1 VVEDAGRPP
10 DPDGSAGAFVE
21 SLKGLR
27 RWAGQPSLRRL
38 LQLGGTVRAV
48 SGHEV
53 PALPP
58 STVSSVLR
66 RPDLPRLDFVEA
78 FVTACLRSRDV
89 APEQIREAVDDWRG
103 AWRAATAEAER
114 PDEAGQPEKA
124 GQRPAI
130 HQIPADI
137 PEFTGRDEHVRF
149 LTGLADEDS
158 RGAPRLAVIEG
169 MAGVGKTRL
178 AVHVAHALAE
188 TGRFDAFLFLP
199 LHGYT
204 AGQAPTTPASALET
218 LLRSLGVQGREIPDD
233 AEARAAM
240 YRDRLHGTRTLLLL
254 DDAADG
260 GQVTSLLP
268 ASGTCLALVT
278 SRRSL
283 ALDGAYSVRLDP
295 FSTEESADLLAR
307 VAGAVR
313 IATDPTGTAE
323 TARRCGNLPLAV
335 ALVGR
340 RLQARPAWSIADLQ
354 HRLRDAE
361 TLDEFAAGDRS
372 VRAAFHLSYGA
383 LTGEQQRVF
392 RLLSLHPG
400 DSFTAATTAA
410 LTETR
415 TAATVLEALVDEHL
429 LLQPSPGRYSFHDLL
444 REYATERAREDD
456 TQEERSAA
464 TTRILRWYLAVAV
477 AADRVIDPHHRH
489 VTVEP
494 DLVGLAPA
502 FRNRADAIG
511 WTTAEYGGLTAAVSI
526 AADTG
531 AESIAWRLTAAL
543 WSYFYLGKHLGD
555 WIRTHQVALAASRQA
570 GNPEGQAWILNNL
583 GVAHWQR
590 RDYPAAIDCYRQA
603 RELRRA
609 MGDHAGEIVLLDNL
623 GNAFDEIGRTEEA
636 IDCYRQA
643 LALAQRSGGPADR
656 ASVLNNLGEAYR
668 RAGRYADAQR
678 CLTDALAI
686 QQNLRDAMRRYTLC
700 SLGELHDDLG
710 DPLTAE
716 TFYERSRQL
725 AEQVSDVWLTA
736 VLWEKLGHTAS
747 LRGETRAAE
756 DLWTA
761 AADTYSKVN
770 DNEAAERVRRLL
782 PPR

>member
-1 VVEDAGRPP
+1 VVEDADRAPVS
-10 DPDGSAGAFVE
+10 DGSEGAFVE

-38 LQLGGTVRAV
+38 RQLGGTVRAV

-78 FVTACLRSRDV
+78 FVTACHRSRNT
-89 APEQIREAVDDWRG
+89 APEQIRQAVDDWRE
-103 AWRAATAEAER
+103 AWRAATAQ
-114 PDEAGQPEKA
+114 AGPPGEVA

-137 PEFTGRDEHVRF
+137 PEFTGRDDHVRF
-149 LTGLADEDS
+149 LTGLAGEDGA
-158 RGAPRLAVIEG
+158 GAPTLAVIEG

-178 AVHVAHALAE
+178 AVHVAHALARE
-188 TGRFDAFLFLP
+188 RRFDAFLFLP
-199 LHGYT
+199 LHGY
-204 AGQAPTTPASALET
+204 AVDQAPTPAAAALET

-233 AEARAAM
+233 VAARAAM

-260 GQVTSLLP
+260 SQVTSLLP
-268 ASGTCLALVT
+268 GSGMCLVLVT

-283 ALDGAYSVRLDP
+283 ALDGAHSVRVDP
-295 FSTEESADLLAR
+295 FSPEESADLLAR

-313 IATDPTGTAE
+313 IAADPAGAAE

-361 TLDEFAAGDRS
+361 TLDGFAAGDRS
-372 VRAAFHLSYGA
+372 VRGAFHLSYDA
-383 LTGEQQRVF
+383 LTGEQRRVF

-400 DSFTAATTAA
+400 DTFTAATAGA
-410 LTETR
+410 LTATGK
-415 TAATVLEALVDEHL
+415 AATVLEALVDAHL
-429 LLQPSPGRYSFHDLL
+429 LQQPSPGRYAFHDLL
-444 REYATERAREDD
+444 REYATERAREDS
-456 TQEERSAA
+456 TAEQRSAA
-464 TTRILRWYLAVAV
+464 TTRILRWYLAGAV

-494 DLVGLAPA
+494 GLAGLAPA
-502 FRNRADAIG
+502 FRNRADAIA
-511 WTTAEYGGLTAAVSI
+511 WITDEYGALIAAVSI

-531 AESIAWRLTAAL
+531 AEPVAWRLAAAL
-543 WSYFYLGKHLGD
+543 WSYFYLGKHLSD
-555 WIRTHQVALAASRQA
+555 WIRTHEVALAAGRRA
-570 GNPEGQAWILNNL
+570 GNREGQAWTLNNL
-583 GVAHWQR
+583 GLAHWQR

-603 RELRRA
+603 RELRQA

-623 GNAFDEIGRTEEA
+623 GNSFDEIGRTEEA

-668 RAGRYADAQR
+668 RAGRYPDAER

-686 QQNLRDAMRRYTLC
+686 QHDLGDAMQRYTLC

-716 TFYERSRQL
+716 TFYQRSRQL
-725 AEQVSDVWLTA
+725 ADQVSDVWLTA
-736 VLWEKLGHTAS
+736 ALWEKLGNTAS
-747 LRGETRAAE
+747 LRGEARAAE
-756 DLWTA
+756 DMWTA
-761 AADTYSKVN
+761 AADTYTKVN
-770 DNEAAERVRRLL
+770 DDEAAERVRRLL

>member
-1 VVEDAGRPP
+1 MAE
-10 DPDGSAGAFVE
+10 GSEGAFVE
-21 SLKGLR
+21 SLKELR

-38 LQLGGTVRAV
+38 RQLGGTVRAV

-66 RPDLPRLDFVEA
+66 RPELPRLEFVEA
-78 FVTACLRSRDV
+78 FVTACLRARD
-89 APEQIREAVDDWRG
+89 ASPEEIRAALDDWR
-103 AWRAATAEAER
+103 ASWRAAGTAGADGPAGVKSEHAEA
-114 PDEAGQPEKA
+114 P
-124 GQRPAI
+124 
-130 HQIPADI
+130 HQLPADL

-149 LTGLADEDS
+149 LIGLAGEES
-158 RGAPRLAVIEG
+158 PGAPQVAVIEG

-188 TGRFDAFLFLP
+188 AGRYDAFLFLP
-199 LHGYT
+199 LRGYT
-204 AGQAPTTPASALET
+204 VDQTPTEPAAALET
-218 LLRSLGVQGREIPDD
+218 LLRSLGVDGREIPGDPD
-233 AEARAAM
+233 ARATM

-260 GQVTSLLP
+260 SQVTSLLP
-268 ASGTCLALVT
+268 ASGTCLVLVT

-283 ALDGAYSVRLDP
+283 ALDGAHAVRVNP
-295 FSTEESADLLAR
+295 FSTRESADLLAR

-313 IATDPTGTAE
+313 IAADPAGTAE

-335 ALVGR
+335 ALAGR
-340 RLQARPAWSIADLQ
+340 RLQSRPAWSIADLE
-354 HRLRDAE
+354 HRLRDSDEA
-361 TLDEFAAGDRS
+361 LDQFAAGDRS
-372 VRAAFHLSYGA
+372 VRAAFQLSYDA
-383 LTGEQQRVF
+383 LPEDHRLVF

-400 DSFTAATTAA
+400 DSFTAATAGE
-410 LTETR
+410 LTGVRGAGTI
-415 TAATVLEALVDEHL
+415 LEALVDEHL

-444 REYATERAREDD
+444 RVYASERARADSPAG
-456 TQEERSAA
+456 QRSAA

-494 DLVGLAPA
+494 ELAGVAPP
-502 FRNRADAIG
+502 FRNRADAIA
-511 WTTAEYGGLTAAVSI
+511 WTTAEYGALTAAVSI

-531 AESIAWRLTAAL
+531 AVSIAWRLAAAL
-543 WSYFYLGKHLGD
+543 WSYFYLGKHLDD
-555 WIRTHQVALAASRQA
+555 WIRAHEVALAAARRA
-570 GNPEGQAWILNNL
+570 GDLEGQAWMLNNL

-590 RDYPAAIDCYRQA
+590 RDYPAAIDRYRQA

-623 GNAFDEIGRTEEA
+623 GNAFDEIGRADEA
-636 IDCYRQA
+636 IDCYQQA
-643 LALAQRSGGPADR
+643 LTLAQRSGGPADR
-656 ASVLNNLGEAYR
+656 ASVLHNLGEAYR
-668 RAGRYADAQR
+668 RTGRYTDAGR

-686 QQNLRDAMRRYTLC
+686 QQDLHDAMQRYTLC

-710 DPLTAE
+710 DPRTAE
-716 TFYERSRQL
+716 TYYERSRVL

-736 VLWEKLGHTAS
+736 VLWEKLGHTAA
-747 LRGETRAAE
+747 LRGEDRAAE
-756 DLWTA
+756 DLWIA
-761 AADTYSKVN
+761 AADTYAKVN
-770 DNEAAERVRRLL
+770 DDEAAERVRRLL